1 MMDLN
6 KSKEKKHNNQFL
18 RPPTPTKQYLI
29 SPPASPPGKWD
40 DAEPIPVTGSICLR
54 RPSVSRT
61 NRVPFSLFHAPVG
74 WVPCEEATPILN
86 YDLIHAIN
94 KLAPGEAHE
103 LHPSTGDHPAIVVS
117 FSLKTLKT
125 FSFIGITL

>member
-1 MMDLN
+1 MVILFRVLFFE
-6 KSKEKKHNNQFL
+6 EKKLTELLF
-18 RPPTPTKQYLI
+18 
-29 SPPASPPGKWD
+29 
-40 DAEPIPVTGSICLR
+40 
-54 RPSVSRT
+54 
-61 NRVPFSLFHAPVG
+61 FSPVG

-117 FSLKTLKT
+117 SVL
-125 FSFIGITL
+125 FIFFDKAF